1 MLVETNQTMK
11 KLSLLLLTVFAI
23 SCEDPDLMIDQGP
36 EIQAKAIVDENHKSV
51 PSDQI
56 FLVVEEPASF
66 PGGMPAWGKHLE
78 NTINYP
84 LEAKKLGVEGQ
95 VFLSFIV
102 NEDGSIEDI
111 QVQRGIGA
119 GCDEQAVNAL
129 LESPNWIPG
138 KQRGKEVKT
147 KMQVKVTFRLDK
159 EKTNS

>member
-1 MLVETNQTMK
+1 MK
-11 KLSLLLLTVFAI
+11 KLTLLLLTILAI
-23 SCEDPDLMIDQGP
+23 GCDDPDVMLDQGP
-36 EIQAKAIVDENHKSV
+36 EIQAKAIVDENNKSI

-66 PGGMPAWGKHLE
+66 PGGMSAWGEHLK
-78 NTINYP
+78 NTIKYP
-84 LEAKKLGVEGQ
+84 QEAKKLSVEGA

-111 QVQRGIGA
+111 EVQRGIGG

-147 KMQVKVTFRLDK
+147 KMQVRVVFKLDK
-159 EKTNS
+159 EETNS